1 MSDDPQPGPASG
13 DVGGSPDDVRLVQK
27 LNAAY
32 ERMTQY
38 VLQEFRRPERSRW
51 QPVVSGMA
59 QLCLAL
65 LLIVST
71 AANGFAEDKAF
82 PDTTGYDVP
91 DEIRALKYG
100 AFVHYVW
107 GGTGTRNP
115 GPLQVNSDGTKP
127 YKTIDEMVNA
137 FPVEKFA
144 EDIASMGVE
153 YLIFTCWHYD
163 MNPLYPSKVMD
174 KWMKGLPDKTP
185 DRDLIRDLINA
196 LKPKGVKLFLYLH
209 PDDRGDFT
217 GAEKRRVAGKKFKQ
231 FINEMYAECVSRYK
245 GDVVGYW
252 NDGGCK
258 GRDLR
263 KTMHNADP
271 KAVSLA
277 GGKFLQ
283 DVSQH
288 RLSLITSNWWASDT
302 SARHGGKARAE
313 DMFKAVVLQA
323 GANVQGTG
331 TAIAF
336 GVYGDGG
343 WQKNVLESMRALGKY
358 IEPVSASIKN
368 VYAGKSYPTAF
379 KTKHSKLDW
388 GVATES
394 TDGKHVYIHVLKPQS
409 PSIFVKAL
417 ALPAPQDGRK
427 FGAAVLLRNGNPVEL
442 HQAPDGKVTL
452 TLGAGDD
459 WHKLDTVIRMTT
471 R

>member
-1 MSDDPQPGPASG
+1 MVLARKTQRVPQELRQPG
-13 DVGGSPDDVRLVQK
+13 
-27 LNAAY
+27 
-32 ERMTQY
+32 
-38 VLQEFRRPERSRW
+38 RSRW
-51 QPVVSGMA
+51 QPVLGGMTQPCPA
-59 QLCLAL
+59 LSLIVAL
-65 LLIVST
+65 LLIVL
-71 AANGFAEDKAF
+71 AANGFAEDTTL
-82 PDTTGYDVP
+82 PDTTGHDVP

-115 GPLQVNSDGTKP
+115 GPLQLNSDGTRP

-153 YLIFTCWHYD
+153 YLIFTCWHFN

-174 KWMKGLPDKTP
+174 KWMVGLPDKTP
-185 DRDLIRDLINA
+185 DRDLIRDLSNA

-209 PDDRGDFT
+209 PDDRRDFT
-217 GAEKRRVAGKKFKQ
+217 DAERGRVDGKKFNQ

-258 GRDLR
+258 GPDLR

-271 KAVSLA
+271 RAVSLTGPA
-277 GGKFLQ
+277 FLR

-288 RLSLITSNWWASDT
+288 RTSLITANWWASDT
-302 SARHGGKARAE
+302 SAGKARPE

-323 GANVQGTG
+323 GSNAQGTG
-331 TAIAF
+331 MAFAF

-343 WQKNVLESMRALGKY
+343 WQKNVLESMRALGKH
-358 IEPVSASIKN
+358 IEPVSVSIKN
-368 VYAGKSYPTAF
+368 VHAGKSYPTAF
-379 KTKHSKLDW
+379 KTEHSELDW
-388 GVATES
+388 GVSTES
-394 TDGKHVYIHVLKPQS
+394 IDGKYVYIHVLKPQS
-409 PSIFVKAL
+409 PSISGKTL
-417 ALPAPQDGRK
+417 TLPAPQDGKK
-427 FGAAVLLRNGNPVEL
+427 FASAVLLRSGNPVKL
-442 HQAPDGKVTL
+442 DQTDDGKLTL
-452 TLGAGDD
+452 TLGAADE
-459 WHKLDTVIRMTT
+459 WHKLDTVVRMTA